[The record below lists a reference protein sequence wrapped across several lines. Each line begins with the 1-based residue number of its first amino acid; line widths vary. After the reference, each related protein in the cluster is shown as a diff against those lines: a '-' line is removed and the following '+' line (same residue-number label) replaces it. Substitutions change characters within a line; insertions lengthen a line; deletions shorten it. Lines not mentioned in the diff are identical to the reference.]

1 MGKVGTEI
9 VNVNVGE
16 LLSELNKAL
25 ADEWLAYYQYWVG
38 AKVAKGRMRPTVVAE
53 LEEHANDEL
62 RHAVMLVQ
70 RIVQLGGT
78 PILEP
83 RKWYDLTNC
92 GYKAPENPDT
102 KVLVDQNI
110 EGERCAIKVY
120 SKILELVRGKDEITE
135 EIVREIL
142 KDEIEHEEDLE
153 SIIEDMG

>member
-9 VNVNVGE
+9 VKVDVQG
-16 LLSELNKAL
+16 LLGELNKAL

-38 AKVAKGRMRPTVVAE
+38 AKVAKGRMRPQVVAE
-53 LEEHANDEL
+53 LTEHANDEL
-62 RHAVMLVQ
+62 RHAGMLAD
-70 RIVQLGGT
+70 RIMQLGGT

-83 RKWYDLTNC
+83 KEWYNFTNC
-92 GYKAPENPDT
+92 GYSTPSDPSTAALLN
-102 KVLVDQNI
+102 QNI

-120 SKILELVRGKDEITE
+120 SKILDFVKGKDEITE

-153 SIIEDMG
+153 SILEDLS